1 MLLSESFKNRLKKL
15 AGILTE
21 EVDNET
27 AFALS
32 NNRVPFS
39 IDLMTQAIQEGREV
53 GILYKGDSMIAGSGK
68 YRIIYPVAMGTS
80 KKGNKVVRAIHK
92 QGQSEKQAKATGV
105 RSAEVK
111 NVWRLFKTKNIKGM
125 WFTGNF
131 FQGPLN
137 GYNSNDKGMTTVEVY
152 TDLNKIK
159 TFQEDLLKRQ
169 QEAGEQK
176 NIVKLFKD
184 KNERPLEQPIENP
197 ETRVGG
203 NEKDNNELNV

>member
-92 QGQSEKQAKATGV
+92 QGQSEKQAKSTGV

-131 FQGPLN
+131 FQGPFN

-203 NEKDNNELNV
+203 NEKSNNELNV